1 MAVAETL
8 LIYAVLGISVAIAVR
23 RIEPDTSMF
32 DMLTHALFWPFFA
45 PTLFAPPGTPASPEA
60 DAPQSPELTP
70 TANHPDIRETERSLL
85 ETLSRLDGLAE
96 DVLAPDLE
104 RIHDLFDSLDR
115 MQTRLDEMNEM
126 LDSDEFDEQQAR
138 GELER
143 TRSGEA
149 CEARRESA
157 ERRLRH
163 IHRLQEMRRNLE
175 RNLQTA
181 LGKVD
186 EITTQI
192 ALLRFADHPDRKVS
206 KLIED
211 IAATVDGVSE
221 GVLE

>member
-1 MAVAETL
+1 MAIEETL
-8 LIYAVLGISVAIAVR
+8 LIYGIIGITVAIGLH
-23 RIEPDTSMF
+23 RIEADASMF
-32 DMLTHALFWPFFA
+32 AAFTYALFWPFFA
-45 PTLFAPPGTPASPEA
+45 PTLFASPRAPDTSEATDRELPGPA
-60 DAPQSPELTP
+60 P
-70 TANHPDIRETERSLL
+70 TADHPDIRETERSLL
-85 ETLSRLDGLAE
+85 EALSRLDGLAE
-96 DVLAPDLE
+96 DVLAPEIE
-104 RIHDLFDSLDR
+104 RIHDLVDSLDR
-115 MQTRLDEMNEM
+115 MRTRLDEMNEM

-138 GELER
+138 RELDR
-143 TRSGEA
+143 TRTEEA

-163 IHRLQEMRRNLE
+163 IHRLQEMRRNLK

-192 ALLRFADHPDRKVS
+192 ALLRFADHPEREVS